1 LIDKDKIQAAIAS
14 IIDAIGE
21 DPAREGL
28 ADTPARVAEMYGEL
42 FSGLHRDPVKAL
54 ATGFEEGHKELVVL
68 KNISFFSICEHHLL
82 PFFGVAHVGYIP
94 SGRLVGASKL
104 ARALDILGRRP
115 QLQERLTSE
124 LVDAISSAIQP
135 QGVAAVLE
143 AEHMCISLRGVNKRD
158 SKFVTSA
165 SRGTLRTQRAA
176 RQEFLSLLPGRSP

>member
-1 LIDKDKIQAAIAS
+1 MIDKEKIQSAIAS
-14 IIDAIGE
+14 VIDAIGE

-28 ADTPARVAEMYGEL
+28 VDTPARIAEMYEDF
-42 FSGLHRDPVKAL
+42 FSGLDRDPVAAL
-54 ATGFEEGHKELVVL
+54 ATGFEEGHRELVVL
-68 KNISFFSICEHHLL
+68 KDISFFSICEHHLL

-115 QLQERLTSE
+115 QLQERLTSQ

-143 AEHMCISLRGVNKRD
+143 AEHLCISLRGVNKRG
-158 SKFVTSA
+158 SKLVTSA
-165 SRGTLRTQRAA
+165 TRGTLKTQRAA
-176 RQEFLSLLPGRSP
+176 RQEFLSLLSDRAP